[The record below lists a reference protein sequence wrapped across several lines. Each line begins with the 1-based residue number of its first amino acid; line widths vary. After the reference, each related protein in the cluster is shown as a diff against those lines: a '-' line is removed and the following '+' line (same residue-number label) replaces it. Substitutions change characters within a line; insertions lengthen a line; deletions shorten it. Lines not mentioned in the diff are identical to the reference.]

1 MANVIENKVLTL
13 IETKLDKSISDLT
26 KFGNVV
32 FKLFDDGSEK
42 TTGDKKIIKIIEDLE
57 GIKQII
63 ILDDLK
69 RMGGQ
74 IKWLNKKGDK

>member
-1 MANVIENKVLTL
+1 MSNVIQNEVLTK
-13 IETKLDKSISDLT
+13 IEKKLDKSISDLT

-32 FKLFDDGSEK
+32 FFDDGSEK
-42 TTGDKKIIKIIEDLE
+42 ITGDKKIIKIIDDLE

-63 ILDDLK
+63 ILDDLE

-74 IKWLNKKGDK
+74 IKWLDKKGDK

>member
-1 MANVIENKVLTL
+1 MSNVIQNEVLTL
-13 IETKLDKSISDLT
+13 IETKLDKSISDL
-26 KFGNVV
+26 
-32 FKLFDDGSEK
+32 EK
-42 TTGDKKIIKIIEDLE
+42 ISNTVLTGKKNIDKIIDDLE

-74 IKWLNKKGDK
+74 IKWLDRKEAK

>member
-1 MANVIENKVLTL
+1 MSNVIQKEVLTL
-13 IETKLDKSISDLT
+13 IETKLDKSISDL
-26 KFGNVV
+26 
-32 FKLFDDGSEK
+32 EK
-42 TTGDKKIIKIIEDLE
+42 ISNTVLTGKKNIDKIIDDLE

-74 IKWLNKKGDK
+74 IKWLDRKEAK

>member
-13 IETKLDKSISDLT
+13 IETKLDKSISDLENI
-26 KFGNVV
+26 KDD
-32 FKLFDDGSEK
+32 KLL
-42 TTGDKKIIKIIEDLE
+42 KIIDDLE

-63 ILDDLK
+63 ILDDLE

-74 IKWLNKKGDK
+74 MKWLNKKGDK

>member
-1 MANVIENKVLTL
+1 MSNVIQNEVLTL
-13 IETKLDKSISDLT
+13 IEIKLDKSISDL
-26 KFGNVV
+26 
-32 FKLFDDGSEK
+32 EK
-42 TTGDKKIIKIIEDLE
+42 ISNTVLTGKKNIDKIIDDLE

-74 IKWLNKKGDK
+74 IKWLDRKEAK

>member
-1 MANVIENKVLTL
+1 
-13 IETKLDKSISDLT
+13 
-26 KFGNVV
+26 
-32 FKLFDDGSEK
+32 
-42 TTGDKKIIKIIEDLE
+42 LE

-74 IKWLNKKGDK
+74 IKWLDRKEAK